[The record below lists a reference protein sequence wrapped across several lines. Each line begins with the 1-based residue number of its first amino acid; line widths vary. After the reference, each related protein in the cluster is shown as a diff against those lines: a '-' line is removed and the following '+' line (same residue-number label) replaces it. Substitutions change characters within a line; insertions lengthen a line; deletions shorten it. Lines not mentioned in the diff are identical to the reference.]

1 MMEKSFVERNRLL
14 WLIMAA
20 SFLTPFTGSALSL
33 SLPDIGR
40 QYGQGPEALTW
51 VLGSFLIGALVFLLP
66 MGHLAEKWGKARLFA
81 LGAGIFAVT
90 SFACVF
96 A

>member
-1 MMEKSFVERNRLL
+1 MEKSFVERNRLL

-51 VLGSFLIGALVFLLP
+51 VLGSFLMGALVFLLP
-66 MGHLAEKWGKARLFA
+66 MGHLAE
-81 LGAGIFAVT
+81 
-90 SFACVF
+90 
-96 A
+96 